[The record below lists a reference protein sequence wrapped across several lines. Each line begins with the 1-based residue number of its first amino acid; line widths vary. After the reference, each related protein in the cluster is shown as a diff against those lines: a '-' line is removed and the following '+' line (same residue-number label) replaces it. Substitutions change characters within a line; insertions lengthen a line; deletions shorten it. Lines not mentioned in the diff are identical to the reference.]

1 MNLSFRILLAV
12 YGFCL
17 TIVSFFMMVITFRP
31 DIFDRMAGFL
41 STQLNNS
48 RNTAFIV
55 FIVGF
60 LFFSMSLTFLLS
72 GFKSSK
78 DKKAV
83 SKHTNIGEVKISLGA
98 IENIALA
105 AAKKLNGVKETKAY
119 VLKASD
125 SVSILIK
132 TVVMADINIPA
143 LSEDIQVRVKKSIE
157 ESSGV
162 LVNDVRVVVENI
174 YAGYK
179 SRVE

>member
-17 TIVSFFMMVITFRP
+17 TIVSFILMIVTFRP

-41 STQLNNS
+41 SDQLSTN
-48 RNTAFIV
+48 RNASFILFIV
-55 FIVGF
+55 AFV
-60 LFFSMSLTFLLS
+60 FFSISLTFLLS

-83 SKHTNIGEVKISLGA
+83 SKHTNIGEIKISLGA

-105 AAKKLNGVKETKAY
+105 ATRKLNGVKETKAY
-119 VLKASD
+119 VFKASD
-125 SVSILIK
+125 SVSVLIK

-157 ESSGV
+157 DSSGITV
-162 LVNDVRVVVENI
+162 SHVRVVVENI
-174 YAGYK
+174 YTGYK